1 MTDRRIL
8 EEAQSAA
15 ANAYVPYSHFPVA
28 AVLELKDGTLLS
40 GCNVENASYGLC
52 MCAER
57 NVLFM
62 SVACGVPKEEIA
74 SLTVYTHRVPHH
86 TLRCLP
92 AGDGRTPGSGYA
104 GHRDQRAAGT
114 AVYSERSS
122 AGFIQSESVT
132 DRLFSN
138 HQ

>member
-74 SLTVYTHRVPHH
+74 RSEEH
-86 TLRCLP
+86 T
-92 AGDGRTPGSGYA
+92 
-104 GHRDQRAAGT
+104 
-114 AVYSERSS
+114 SEL
-122 AGFIQSESVT
+122 QSP
-132 DRLFSN
+132 R
-138 HQ
+138 

>member
-74 SLTVYTHRVPHH
+74 SLTVYAPTESL
-86 TLRCLP
+86 T
-92 AGDGRTPGSGYA
+92 TPCGA
-104 GHRDQRAAGT
+104 CRQVMA
-114 AVYSERSS
+114 E
-122 AGFIQSESVT
+122 
-132 DRLFSN
+132 LL
-138 HQ
+138 